1 MPVKPAITDL
11 PIRVAK
17 SGFYKGFTKDVT
29 ITSKIAVGA
38 LILWAIAFPEQAA
51 SVLGAL
57 NTIILG
63 TFSYWYVYVM
73 AFFVILCFA
82 LALWPAAGRLKL
94 GLEGDKPEF
103 SNFSWFSMMFGAGIG
118 IGMLTFATAE
128 PMYHFGAN
136 PSTIQGLTEGSTAGN
151 VRDAYIWSFT
161 HWGLAA
167 WASYAIV
174 GLALAYFSYRRGLPL
189 TIRSALTPIFGR
201 TLSGPVGHA
210 VDVVAVV
217 ATVLGVAQT
226 LGFGVEQFVSGL
238 VRIGFGDWL
247 QNTAADGSVS
257 SSNAGIVV
265 ALIVIMG
272 ASTLSALSGVG
283 KGIKWLSNINMG
295 LSFFVLF
302 FFLIFG
308 STFFGLTTLFVGM
321 WDYLVS
327 IPSNIFTVWSP
338 VAAET
343 FSSVVPASVQALPAE
358 DLASVY
364 SAATSPWGTLQ
375 SFTEG
380 LPASA
385 AALPPA
391 DVAAAYGAATESRL
405 SGWQGAWTIFYWAW
419 WIAFAPFVGVFLARI
434 SKGRTIREYVLGAL
448 IIPAIMCFVWFALV
462 GGTAI
467 DLELTGVADGAIAGA
482 GQADQLFAML
492 AVMLSDGLA
501 YAMSVLVVVL
511 LLTYLVTSA
520 DSAVLII
527 NTINAAGDEGPKAR
541 PHILF
546 WGAAL
551 ALVVGGLII
560 AGGLGAIQTAMV
572 IGALPFSFVMVLM
585 GVSLIKAIW
594 RDSKRQKHGLPTTHV
609 EGVPAE

>member
-1 MPVKPAITDL
+1 MPIKEPITML
-11 PIRVAK
+11 PIKTAA

-29 ITSKIAVGA
+29 VTAKILVGA
-38 LILWAIAFPEQAA
+38 LIIWAIAFPDQAA
-51 SVLGAL
+51 SVLGSI
-57 NTIILG
+57 NGFILAS
-63 TFSYWYVYVM
+63 FSYWYVYAM
-73 AFFVILCFA
+73 AFFVVLCFL
-82 LALWPAAGRLKL
+82 LALWPSAGRMRL
-94 GLEGDKPEF
+94 GLETDRPEF

-128 PMYHFGAN
+128 PMYHWASN
-136 PSTIQGLTEGSTAGN
+136 PSTIMGQTEGSTAGN
-151 VRDAYIWSFT
+151 VRSAYVWSFT

-174 GLALAYFSYRRGLPL
+174 GLALGFFSYRRGLPL
-189 TIRSALTPIFGR
+189 TIRSALTPIFGAK
-201 TLSGPVGHA
+201 LSGPIGHT

-247 QNTAADGSVS
+247 QVTAADGSVS
-257 SSNAGIVV
+257 SSTTGIVV
-265 ALIVIMG
+265 ALVVIMG

-295 LSFFVLF
+295 LSFFILA
-302 FFLIFG
+302 FFLAFG
-308 STFFGLTTLFVGM
+308 STFFGLQALFVGI
-321 WDYLVS
+321 WDYLAS
-327 IPSNIFTVWSP
+327 IPGNILTVWS
-338 VAAET
+338 ADGTE
-343 FSSVVPASVQALPAE
+343 QGDALA
-358 DLASVY
+358 
-364 SAATSPWGTLQ
+364 
-375 SFTEG
+375 
-380 LPASA
+380 
-385 AALPPA
+385 
-391 DVAAAYGAATESRL
+391 
-405 SGWQGAWTIFYWAW
+405 GWQGGWTIFYWAW

-434 SKGRTIREYVLGAL
+434 SKGRTIREYVLGAM
-448 IIPAIMCFVWFALV
+448 IIPALMCFVWFAIV

-467 DLELTGVADGAIAGA
+467 DLELNGAANGAITGA

-492 AVMLSDGLA
+492 AVILSESLA
-501 YAMSVLVVVL
+501 WIMSVIVVIL

-551 ALVVGGLII
+551 AFVVGGLII

-585 GVSLIKAIW
+585 GIALVKAIW
-594 RDSKRQKHGLPTTHV
+594 RDGLREKHGLETTV
-609 EGVPAE
+609 SPAE

>member
-1 MPVKPAITDL
+1 MPIKEPITML
-11 PIRVAK
+11 PIKTAA

-29 ITSKIAVGA
+29 VTAKILVGA
-38 LILWAIAFPEQAA
+38 LIIWAIAFPDQAA
-51 SVLGAL
+51 NVLGSI
-57 NTIILG
+57 NGFILAS
-63 TFSYWYVYVM
+63 FSYWYVYAM
-73 AFFVILCFA
+73 AFFVVLCFL
-82 LALWPAAGRLKL
+82 LALWPSAGRMRL
-94 GLEGDKPEF
+94 GLETDRPEF

-128 PMYHFGAN
+128 PMYHWASN
-136 PSTIQGLTEGSTAGN
+136 PSTIMGQTEGSTAGN
-151 VRDAYIWSFT
+151 VRSAYVWSFT

-174 GLALAYFSYRRGLPL
+174 GLALGFFSYRRGLPL
-189 TIRSALTPIFGR
+189 TIRSALTPIFGAK
-201 TLSGPVGHA
+201 LSGPIGHT

-247 QNTAADGSVS
+247 QVTAADGSVS
-257 SSNAGIVV
+257 SSTMGIVV
-265 ALIVIMG
+265 ALVVIMG

-295 LSFFVLF
+295 LSFFILA
-302 FFLIFG
+302 FFLAFG
-308 STFFGLTTLFVGM
+308 STFFGLQALFVGI
-321 WDYLVS
+321 WDYLAS
-327 IPSNIFTVWSP
+327 IPGNILTVWS
-338 VAAET
+338 ADGTE
-343 FSSVVPASVQALPAE
+343 QGDALA
-358 DLASVY
+358 
-364 SAATSPWGTLQ
+364 
-375 SFTEG
+375 
-380 LPASA
+380 
-385 AALPPA
+385 
-391 DVAAAYGAATESRL
+391 
-405 SGWQGAWTIFYWAW
+405 GWQGGWTIFYWAW

-434 SKGRTIREYVLGAL
+434 SKGRTIREYVLGAM
-448 IIPAIMCFVWFALV
+448 IIPALMCFVWFAIV

-467 DLELTGVADGAIAGA
+467 DLELNGAANGAITGA

-492 AVMLSDGLA
+492 AVILSESLA
-501 YAMSVLVVVL
+501 WIMSVIVVIL

-551 ALVVGGLII
+551 AFVVGGLII

-585 GVSLIKAIW
+585 GIALVKAIW
-594 RDSKRQKHGLPTTHV
+594 RDGLREKHGLETTV
-609 EGVPAE
+609 SPAE